1 MYVARVDARIVNSPE
16 VWGLC
21 DAYEAKFGE
30 RFIEFNYADFPGT
43 KEKCAGQMYK
53 EALEK
58 ALQADQPTRIQSRRY
73 TDFDH

>member
-1 MYVARVDARIVNSPE
+1 MYVARIDSKYIREHDVRKLKN
-16 VWGLC
+16 
-21 DAYEAKFGE
+21 AYEAKFGE